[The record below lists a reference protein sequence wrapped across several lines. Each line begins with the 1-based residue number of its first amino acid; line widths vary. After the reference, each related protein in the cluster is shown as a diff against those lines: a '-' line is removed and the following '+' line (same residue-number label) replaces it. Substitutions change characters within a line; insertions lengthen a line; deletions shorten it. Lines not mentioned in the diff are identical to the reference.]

1 MLERVVIYYSL
12 TMTGCR
18 GGRQTCNGRFPN
30 QLTSG
35 SRISNGL
42 RVWQDVRDVPHP
54 REPMGMFVIRRP
66 ENFSALFCAYDCGG
80 QSRGNFSFD
89 DIDERATTNG

>member
-1 MLERVVIYYSL
+1 MADLQI
-12 TMTGCR
+12 
-18 GGRQTCNGRFPN
+18 N
-30 QLTSG
+30 QPAPPELAT
-35 SRISNGL
+35 NCGL
-42 RVWQDVRDVPHP
+42 GTIFVTFRHP
-54 REPMGMFVIRRP
+54 REPMGMFGIRRP